1 MNKFKDFLIDFAK
14 FIFNK
19 ENGILVR
26 FYIGISIA
34 ISIFSLVTGEFWVTI
49 GAPISAII
57 YLLFFLL
64 FFLPAFI
71 GMYFVSKTA
80 LNEWTK
86 TLIYAFLVPFT
97 NMIYYLAV
105 PNTLDV
111 WIECIGFMSLF
122 FCCPIIFTI
131 SILVPPQWYPHK
143 KRLIVGTILMF
154 CIAIIL
160 IIICYS
166 IKPSA
171 FDNY

>member
-19 ENGILVR
+19 ENEILFL
-26 FYIGISIA
+26 FYIGIAIA

-71 GMYFVSKTA
+71 GMYFVSKTN
-80 LNEWTK
+80 LNELTK
-86 TLIYAFLVPFT
+86 TLIYAFLIPFT
-97 NMIYYLAV
+97 NMVYYLVLPSPYHSIA
-105 PNTLDV
+105 
-111 WIECIGFMSLF
+111 EYIGFLSLF
-122 FCCPIIFTI
+122 FCCPIIFII

-160 IIICYS
+160 IMICYS

>member
-19 ENGILVR
+19 ENGILVL

-34 ISIFSLVTGEFWVTI
+34 ISIFALFTGEFWVII
-49 GAPISAII
+49 GSPISAII
-57 YLLFFLL
+57 YLLFFML
-64 FFLPAFI
+64 FFFPGFI
-71 GMYFVSKTA
+71 GMYFISKTN
-80 LNEWTK
+80 LNVQLK

-97 NMIYYLAV
+97 NMVYYLALTS
-105 PNTLDV
+105 PNHS
-111 WIECIGFMSLF
+111 IAEYIGFLSLF
-122 FCCPIIFTI
+122 FGCPIIFTI
-131 SILVPPQWYPHK
+131 SILVPQKWYPNK
-143 KRLIVGTILMF
+143 KRLIIGTILMF

-160 IIICYS
+160 IWICYS